1 MIIYNT
7 TFHAATTVEQEFLA
21 WMKGFYIPEALKGG
35 ILKDPQFSLIMAR
48 QEGDNGN
55 SYSLQFKAGSVSDLE
70 RWYGAAGAELV
81 EAMGKKFGQ
90 NVAGFSTIMSVIDL

>member
-7 TFHAATTVEQEFLA
+7 TFHAAADVEKEFLE
-21 WMKGFYIPEALKGG
+21 WMKGFYIREALKGD

-55 SYSLQFKAGSVSDLE
+55 SYSLQFKAESVSHLE
-70 RWYGAAGAELV
+70 RWYSAAGAELV
-81 EAMGKKFGQ
+81 EAMSKKFGHT
-90 NVAGFSTIMSVIDL
+90 VAGFSTIMSVIDL